1 MQHMLASRRGPA
13 RPGPLQALLCSGQEV
28 EADVPHAVQVH
39 LGLARHTKLSY
50 LVGIGMRNALAQEPK
65 PTKSVSPGSLSG
77 RLWVWVWLWCGL
89 PVCGAYL
96 LNHLS
101 RVPLAQ
107 VT

>member
-1 MQHMLASRRGPA
+1 MQHMLANRRGPA

-50 LVGIGMRNALAQEPK
+50 LVGIGMRNALAQVPK

-77 RLWVWVWLWCGL
+77 RLWVWVCVWCGL